1 MAEKI
6 SVRVTEETASL
17 LKDFAAAKEIGIGE
31 ACDHLVTYATNRMAA
46 LAKYSTRKAKEAKK
60 EAREAK
66 APKGKKAPKEKAR
79 DDSPPKKRA
88 KKEPKKREPRTIKV
102 TDGEPAALVDET
114 PGPMVGG

>member
-1 MAEKI
+1 MAEKV
-6 SVRVTEETASL
+6 SVRVTEETAAL

-46 LAKYSTRKAKEAKK
+46 LSKYNDRKAKEAKK
-60 EAREAK
+60 EARA
-66 APKGKKAPKEKAR
+66 AKAPKEKKA
-79 DDSPPKKRA
+79 
-88 KKEPKKREPRTIKV
+88 PKKREPRTIKI